1 MQPSRQPQTD
11 HTRIPRRYRRI
22 IEQVRQHDN
31 NYFARHPDETEYIRD
46 YVPGE
51 AWPFFPEGVTHVH
64 VIMDGDLKH
73 RGFLCLPPMGI
84 AECWNCGHQ
93 WWTPVDEQF
102 PCAEC
107 GVLLS
112 DVEPIR

>member
-1 MQPSRQPQTD
+1 
-11 HTRIPRRYRRI
+11 
-22 IEQVRQHDN
+22 
-31 NYFARHPDETEYIRD
+31 
-46 YVPGE
+46 
-51 AWPFFPEGVTHVH
+51 
-64 VIMDGDLKH
+64 MDGDLKH